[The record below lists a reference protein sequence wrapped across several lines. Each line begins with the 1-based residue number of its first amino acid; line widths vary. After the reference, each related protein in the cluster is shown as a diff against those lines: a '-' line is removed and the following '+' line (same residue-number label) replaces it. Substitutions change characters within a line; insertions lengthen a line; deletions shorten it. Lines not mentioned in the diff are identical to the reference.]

1 MRPNAAPRSSVM
13 MLDAPTVEGDSS
25 ITPKENH
32 MDSVV
37 AGKWQKGDADSGVE
51 LIQKIKNGENVMK
64 SILNHDTGLK
74 DFVVF

>member
-32 MDSVV
+32 MDSVM
-37 AGKWQKGDADSGVE
+37 ADSVVE
-51 LIQKIKNGENVMK
+51 YFNIKDGETAM
-64 SILNHDTGLK
+64 
-74 DFVVF
+74 

>member
-37 AGKWQKGDADSGVE
+37 AGKLENVRADSGVE
-51 LIQKIKNGENVMK
+51 HALKIKDGETAM
-64 SILNHDTGLK
+64 
-74 DFVVF
+74 